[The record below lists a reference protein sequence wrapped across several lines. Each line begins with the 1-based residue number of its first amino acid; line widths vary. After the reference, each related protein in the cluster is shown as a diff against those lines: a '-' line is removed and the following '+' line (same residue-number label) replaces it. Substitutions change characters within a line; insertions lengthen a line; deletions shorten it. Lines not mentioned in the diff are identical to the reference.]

1 MTTQRPLAVIA
12 GAGPGLGQTM
22 MGFFEQAGFMCIGL
36 RRTVTG
42 DSALGEHQKL
52 ISCDLSDAEST
63 RNAIATIIAEHGAP
77 KLVVHNTASLIIKP
91 FLETN
96 VEDFESCW
104 RNMVLSAATLAQSVI
119 PSMRDAGEGTL
130 IFSGATASIRGGR
143 NFAAFSSSKFAL
155 RGMAQSLAREF
166 QPANIHV
173 AHVLLDGLVDTP
185 ASREMHKA
193 DPATMMNTQHIANE
207 YLRLFEQPKST
218 WTHEL
223 DLRPQTETF

>member
-12 GAGPGLGQTM
+12 GAGPGLGQTLM
-22 MGFFEQAGFMCIGL
+22 QSFEQTGFISIGL
-36 RRTVTG
+36 KRSVST
-42 DSALGEHQKL
+42 DSAISEHQKL
-52 ISCDLSDAEST
+52 ITCDLADAEST
-63 RNAIATIIAEHGAP
+63 NNTLQTIVSEYGAP
-77 KLVVHNTASLIIKP
+77 KLVVHNTASLVIKP
-91 FLETN
+91 FLETD
-96 VEDFESCW
+96 VEDFETCW
-104 RNMVLSAATLAQSVI
+104 RNMVLSATTLAQAVI

-143 NFAAFSSSKFAL
+143 NFAAFSSAKFAL

-173 AHVLLDGLVDTP
+173 AHVLLDGLIDTP
-185 ASREMHKA
+185 ASREMHRA
-193 DPATMMNTQHIANE
+193 DPATMMDTQHIANE